1 MLPSAAVKIFYFYRV
16 PLPSPRADA
25 IQIVQTCA
33 AMAKAGAEVLLHVE
47 HSGGSE
53 PAALFDYYGIPPA
66 ERPPAESF
74 AVAAAGSHWSWP
86 FLHLKA
92 GKAFRTAR
100 GSQACLF
107 VREVRPYVP
116 GLVANARRCGLRT
129 IFEAHNVSASLA
141 REKQESAGDS
151 PALRERTDARDSLE
165 RSILGAADGLICT
178 QKATLDHLRPLL
190 REAVPAIVLGNGTRL
205 PPERPSLSRD
215 IDILYCGSLKP
226 WKGVDTLV
234 AAMQTLHPWTLTIV
248 GPGTEA
254 DVARLRQAGL
264 AIGVHGRLRILPP
277 VPPSE
282 VWDLY
287 ARATV
292 GVVPLPSGGSVEA
305 RDFTSPLK
313 LFEMLASGLPVVASN
328 LPSLAEYVQDDR
340 EAILVPPDD
349 HRALSTGLRRLL
361 SDEALRARLSQAARR
376 RAADF
381 TWEERGRR
389 IVEFAAGLLAPVGVP
404 R

>member
-1 MLPSAAVKIFYFYRV
+1 MKIFYFYRV

-25 IQIVQTCA
+25 IQVVQTCT

-47 HSGGSE
+47 QTGGAE
-53 PAALFDYYGIPPA
+53 PGGLCDYYGIPPA
-66 ERPPAESF
+66 ERPAAGSF

-92 GKAFRTAR
+92 GRAFRAAR
-100 GSQACLF
+100 GSRACLF

-116 GLVANARRCGLRT
+116 GLVAKARRSGLRT
-129 IFEAHNVSASLA
+129 IFEAHNVSGSLA
-141 REKQESAGDS
+141 REKQENAGDS
-151 PALRERTDARDSLE
+151 PALRDRTEARESLE
-165 RSILGAADGLICT
+165 RSILAVADGLICT
-178 QKATLDHLRPLL
+178 QNATLDHLRPLL
-190 REAVPAIVLGNGTRL
+190 REATPAIVLGNGTRL
-205 PPERPSLSRD
+205 LPERPTVSRD

-254 DVARLRQAGL
+254 DIARLRQAGL
-264 AIGVHGRLRILPP
+264 ALGVHGRIRILPA

-287 ARATV
+287 ARAAV
-292 GVVPLPSGGSVEA
+292 GVVPLPASGYVEA

-328 LPSLAEYVQDDR
+328 LPSLAEYLQDDR

-349 HRALSTGLRRLL
+349 PRALSTGLRRVL

-376 RAADF
+376 RGADF
-381 TWEERGRR
+381 TWAERGRR
-389 IVEFAAGLLAPVGVP
+389 IVEFASGLLASGASS
-404 R
+404 